1 MRSLQPTFS
10 EAFAIEELLEQSL
23 YRVLY
28 KGSDRTFGQPVL
40 IQHWPT
46 AAIVTPEE
54 KERLAQEVIL
64 FQQRTHP
71 HILPIAKTFTQQRG
85 VSLIS
90 PYPRRG
96 SLQAQLDQHSS
107 RPLPL
112 KDALAVLRQ
121 VGQAL
126 HHAHQYEIL
135 HGALTPGAIFFI
147 EKQQAVVVGFRFQS
161 ILETIPD
168 YHPEQEGRLPDIW
181 YMAPEQF
188 EGVLDEKTDQYALGC
203 LAYRL
208 LTGHVPFPDQTRAA
222 IIHKHRNELPQPLT
236 AYNSHIPP
244 YIENAVLRTLAKR
257 PEQRHASVQDFLHAL
272 ETPAAQAQ
280 ILAPDTRPYFA
291 AAGAL
296 SNPQMP
302 AVQVQAPDAR
312 PYSVPVGTPG
322 NLQTPTAQE
331 LYARPAYGKKLPGGV
346 FHASWKGRK
355 WPVMLGLASLIL
367 IIAVVAITMSAAA
380 FGGRSVKD
388 TLPTKLPTRVAVVHH
403 QATPTATPV
412 PVSSTPTLVPTSPP
426 IAAGPSPMPVTTSC
440 HINYQTTNE
449 GSIIIGGGSASGF
462 SADVTI
468 NNTGSGAING
478 WTLVFAYSKGQQI
491 FSSIDSNVSQSG
503 AQVTVTNDGNS
514 AMIPPGQSVTV
525 TLIGGWN
532 GTSNP
537 SPTTFK
543 LNNITCH

>member
-1 MRSLQPTFS
+1 MRPLQPTFS

-28 KGSDRTFGQPVL
+28 KGSDKTFGQPIL

-46 AAIVTPEE
+46 AAMVTQEE
-54 KERLAQEVIL
+54 KERLAQEMAL

-71 HILPIAKTFTQQRG
+71 HILPIVKTFIQQRG
-85 VSLIS
+85 ASLIS

-96 SLQAQLDQHSS
+96 SLQAQLDQHDS

-126 HHAHQYEIL
+126 HHAHQYGIL
-135 HGALTPGAIFFI
+135 HGALTPGTIFFI
-147 EKQQAVVVGFRFQS
+147 EKHQAVVVGFRFQS
-161 ILETIPD
+161 ILEAIPD

-222 IIHKHRNELPQPLT
+222 IMHKHWNEPPQLLT
-236 AYNSHIPP
+236 TYSAHIPT
-244 YIENAVLRTLAKR
+244 YVENAVLRTLAKR

-272 ETPAAQAQ
+272 ETPTAQVQAQ
-280 ILAPDTRPYFA
+280 APDTRPYAVPAGVGA
-291 AAGAL
+291 ALG
-296 SNPQMP
+296 NPQT
-302 AVQVQAPDAR
+302 
-312 PYSVPVGTPG
+312 S
-322 NLQTPTAQE
+322 TAQE
-331 LYARPAYGKKLPGGV
+331 LYSPPAQGKKLSGDV
-346 FHASWKGRK
+346 SHASWKGRK
-355 WPVMLGLASLIL
+355 WPVTLGLASLIL

-380 FGGRSVKD
+380 FSGGQARDKP
-388 TLPTKLPTRVAVVHH
+388 PTKLPTRVAI
-403 QATPTATPV
+403 APRALPTATPT
-412 PVSSTPTLVPTSPP
+412 PAPSTPTPAPTPP
-426 IAAGPSPMPVTTSC
+426 PVAAAPTTVPVTTSC

-449 GSIIIGGGSASGF
+449 GTVTVGGGSASGF

-468 NNTGSGAING
+468 NNMGSVALTN
-478 WTLVFAYSKGQQI
+478 WRLVFSYTQGQEI
-491 FSSIDSNVSQSG
+491 VTSPDSNPTQNG
-503 AQVTVTNDGNS
+503 AQVTVTDDGTNPTI
-514 AMIPPGQSVTV
+514 AAGQSITI
-525 TLIGGWN
+525 TLVGGWN
-532 GTSNP
+532 GVSNP

-543 LNNITCH
+543 LNNTTCH